1 MKLALTM
8 PQFGESITEALI
20 VRWLKKEGDEVR
32 EQEPLIELETEKSV
46 FSYESPYKGTL
57 LKILQAENQHVQVGN
72 EIAHFEVA
80 DEAGKKYLSLG
91 IGKELG
97 RFQPVQKP
105 VAPTAAPASPA
116 LSADPKGL
124 SPFLRSLAKERGISP
139 EELEKIKGTGPDGR
153 LTQEDLLRHAG
164 STQKTDGVKV
174 TPMSPIRARIAEKM
188 SLSKREIPH
197 AGTGVDVDVTAIDE
211 WRKKQ
216 NSSSGH
222 LPFVAVAV
230 LQALKKFPVLN
241 SSLKGSGS
249 DLRIEEYS
257 HVHLGLATATEK
269 GLLVPVLRFADRMN
283 FRQIV
288 EEGNRLIEKARSGS
302 LDVSE
307 LTGGTF
313 TLNNTGALGA
323 VRSQQIIPHPQS
335 GILAMNRVTPR
346 PWVVNNEIKVR
357 SILSL
362 DLAFDHRIVDG
373 DAACGFLIE
382 VKSRLEAFDFSII

>member
-20 VRWLKKEGDEVR
+20 VRWLKKEGEEVR

-57 LKILQAENQHVQVGN
+57 LKILQSENQHVQVGN

-97 RFQPVQKP
+97 RPVQKP
-105 VAPTAAPASPA
+105 AAPVAAPAS
-116 LSADPKGL
+116 SAVTTDPKGL
-124 SPFLRSLAKERGISP
+124 SPFLRSLAKERGISS

-164 STQKTDGVKV
+164 STQKADGVKV

-188 SLSKREIPH
+188 SLSKKEIPH

-241 SSLKGSGS
+241 SSLKGSGN

-257 HVHLGLATATEK
+257 YVHLGLATATEK

-288 EEGNRLIEKARSGS
+288 EEGNRLIEKARNGS

-382 VKSRLEAFDFSII
+382 VKSRLETFDFSII